1 MQQYQV
7 PQFIDIEDK
16 IIGPLTLKQF
26 LYLLG
31 GVGIAGIAYIIFIPI
46 LFIIVG
52 LFALVFSTALAF
64 YKVNGIPLPNVFR
77 SAFLYF
83 TKPRLYIW
91 KQDETKKTAQQSL
104 ENTILPLKVP
114 NTAESKLEDLAWS
127 LDIKE
132 KTRERR

>member
-7 PQFIDIEDK
+7 PQFIDVEDK

-31 GVGIAGIAYIIFIPI
+31 GAGVAGIAYLIFIPF

-52 LFALVFSTALAF
+52 LFAFAVSVALAF
-64 YKVNGIPLPNVFR
+64 YKINGIPLPNILLG
-77 SAFLYF
+77 AFSYF

-91 KQDETKKTAQQSL
+91 KQDETEKKKAEPSL
-104 ENTILPLKVP
+104 EDLTNVLKVP
-114 NTAESKLEDLAWS
+114 DAAESKLEDLAWS

-132 KTRERR
+132 KINR